1 MSNKT
6 KAPEMFPG
14 LFKNKKPRVATKST
28 RGVNDQIL
36 ALTCR
41 MDASKAK
48 KEASEIKISF
58 CGVIGIQLC
67 ISIDNWK

>member
-1 MSNKT
+1 M
-6 KAPEMFPG
+6 KAPGKFPG

-48 KEASEIKISF
+48 KEAPEIKISF
-58 CGVIGIQLC
+58 CDVNRVHLC
-67 ISIDNWK
+67 ISIDK

>member
-1 MSNKT
+1 M
-6 KAPEMFPG
+6 
-14 LFKNKKPRVATKST
+14 ST

-58 CGVIGIQLC
+58 CGDNCVHRLVLHWQLE
-67 ISIDNWK
+67 INI